1 MIYTTGTIAISGNTL
16 TGTGTNFTAAG
27 TLIRN
32 GCTVIALTSPPQV
45 FQITAIGGATSLT
58 VTPAANPAIPA
69 GTKYSILLS
78 DSLSVDGLAQDI
90 AETFTMYQRYMSGF
104 ADVMNGT
111 TDVTITINGAAV
123 TVPGQKSLAKKGAN
137 NDITSL
143 SGLTTALSISQG
155 GTGDKTAAGA
165 RTNLGLGNVATKNT
179 GEGDNDVL
187 APGAF
192 GVGAKNLPVISDLW
206 DKSKGTRFCNV
217 TPATSGGPG
226 MYGSGIRLSDRNI
239 GSGSTPVAQQ
249 SFAAL
254 ILSGKIIQFMSMS
267 DGNDS
272 GWMQIYHTG
281 NTTRTSDGTLKAAS
295 PIVQLF
301 GDGSCQLNDESE
313 GCTVTR
319 QAIGEYL
326 IEGCV
331 GLNADAAWGG
341 IDGGFEIPSDR
352 NKQPLIWLDYEVK
365 ADGSILVKT
374 YHRTHPSAP
383 AYARNERDGIND
395 GEPIDIP
402 ADQFV
407 SVRVEMPADSIWNT
421 KQLAAKNALE
431 DSIALSAEKKQGS

>member
-27 TLIRN
+27 SLIRN
-32 GCTVIALTSPPQV
+32 GCTVIAMTSPVQV
-45 FQITAIGGATSLT
+45 FQITTIGSATSLT
-58 VTPAANPAIPA
+58 VTPAANPTVPA
-69 GTKYSILLS
+69 GTRFAILLS

-123 TVPGQKSLAKKGAN
+123 TVPGQKSLAKKGSN

-179 GEGDNDVL
+179 GEGDNDAL
-187 APGAF
+187 ATGSF
-192 GVGAKNLPVISDLW
+192 GVGSKNLPVISDLW
-206 DKSKGTRFCNV
+206 DKSQGTRFCNV

-239 GSGSTPVAQQ
+239 GSGSTPAAQQ

-254 ILSGKIIQFMSMS
+254 ILSGKIIQFMSMA

-281 NTTRTSDGTLKAAS
+281 NTTRASDGTLKAAS

-301 GDGSCQLNDESE
+301 SDGSCQLNDESE
-313 GCTVTR
+313 GCAVTR
-319 QAIGEYL
+319 LGIGEYL
-326 IEGCV
+326 IEGCT

-341 IDGGFEIPSDR
+341 IDGGFDIPTDR
-352 NKQPLIWLDYEVK
+352 NKQPLIWLDYKVNS
-365 ADGSILVKT
+365 DGSVLVKT
-374 YHRTHPSAP
+374 YHRIHPSAP
-383 AYARNERDGIND
+383 EFARNELAGLADGD
-395 GEPIDIP
+395 PVDIP
-402 ADQFV
+402 SDQFV
-407 SVRVEMPADSIWNT
+407 SVRVEMPASSIWNQ
-421 KQLAAKNALE
+421 KQKAIEEAAKSTSE
-431 DSIALSAEKKQGS
+431 EVQ

>member
-27 TLIRN
+27 SLIRN
-32 GCTVIALTSPPQV
+32 GCTVIAMTSPVQV
-45 FQITAIGGATSLT
+45 FQITTIGSATSLA
-58 VTPAANPAIPA
+58 VTPAANPTVPA
-69 GTKYSILLS
+69 GTRFAILLS

-111 TDVTITINGAAV
+111 SDVTITINGTAV

-137 NDITSL
+137 SDITSL

-187 APGAF
+187 APGSF
-192 GVGAKNLPVISDLW
+192 GVGSKNLPVISDLW

-254 ILSGKIIQFMSMS
+254 ILSGKIIQFMSMA

-281 NTTRTSDGTLKAAS
+281 NTTRASDGTLKAAS

-301 GDGSCQLNDESE
+301 SDGSCQLNDESE
-313 GCTVTR
+313 GCAVTR
-319 QAIGEYL
+319 LGIGEYL
-326 IEGCV
+326 IEGCT

-341 IDGGFEIPSDR
+341 IDGGFDIPTDR
-352 NKQPLIWLDYEVK
+352 NKQPLIWLDYKVNS
-365 ADGSILVKT
+365 DGSVLVKT
-374 YHRTHPSAP
+374 YHRIHPSAP
-383 AYARNERDGIND
+383 EFARNELAGLADGD
-395 GEPIDIP
+395 PVDIP
-402 ADQFV
+402 SDQFV
-407 SVRVEMPADSIWNT
+407 SVRVEMPASSIWNQ
-421 KQLAAKNALE
+421 KQKAIEEAAKSTSE
-431 DSIALSAEKKQGS
+431 EVQ